1 MPLPTRVRAQLVTCT
16 GPMAVVVW
24 AHALGAVRAP
34 AGGLATEEVTRR
46 LQLYIPAVPAVTA
59 PVLLQPLLLY
69 TAGEAMSASL
79 LSLQSGGAGQ
89 VSLERLQECL
99 RAAAAGLLDCGG
111 VQLGV
116 VHSQHPGRVPGARP
130 QVRVTPL

>member
-1 MPLPTRVRAQLVTCT
+1 MSTQVEA
-16 GPMAVVVW
+16 
-24 AHALGAVRAP
+24 ALCWPELCDIIGLSGP
-34 AGGLATEEVTRR
+34 AGGLATEGVTRR

-69 TAGEAMSASL
+69 TAGEAMSATVP
-79 LSLQSGGAGQ
+79 SLQSGGAGQ

-130 QVRVTPL
+130 QVRVTVTTL